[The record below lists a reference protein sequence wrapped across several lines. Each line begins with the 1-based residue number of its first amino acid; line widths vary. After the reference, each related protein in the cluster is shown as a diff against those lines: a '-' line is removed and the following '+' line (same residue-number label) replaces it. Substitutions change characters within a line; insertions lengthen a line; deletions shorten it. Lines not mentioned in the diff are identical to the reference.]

1 MKLTRTSLGLA
12 VRAARGAAQLTLS
25 DLAAATELTVS
36 SLSRTEHGERDLG
49 FGEASL
55 IAEALKIDVETLR
68 SLAETFERA
77 GAADKKS
84 ASADLARDLNELQRV
99 AIEAVIEARLR

>member
-12 VRAARGAAQLTLS
+12 VRSARRVGQVTLS
-25 DLAAATELTVS
+25 DLAAATGLTVS
-36 SLSRTEHGERDLG
+36 SLSRTENGERDLG

-68 SLAETFERA
+68 SLAEAIERG

-84 ASADLARDLNELQRV
+84 ASAGLARDLAELQRV
-99 AIEAVIEARLR
+99 AMEAVIEARLR